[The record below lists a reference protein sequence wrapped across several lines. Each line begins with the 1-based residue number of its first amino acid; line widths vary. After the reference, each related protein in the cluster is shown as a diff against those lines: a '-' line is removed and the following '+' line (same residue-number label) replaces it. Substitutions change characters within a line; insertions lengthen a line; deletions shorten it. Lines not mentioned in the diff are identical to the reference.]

1 MHLWVWVGRHRTVAN
16 GSCMAREAR
25 WQGRQF
31 RLLPNRQHVDFCVCF
46 MRRTPWHV
54 QADAAAPCVAL
65 SGLSVGCSTERA
77 TAGRKRAPVRLAA
90 LLVDAEGQA
99 LDVAPVLSPEFYV
112 SADGP
117 CCFER

>member
-1 MHLWVWVGRHRTVAN
+1 ML
-16 GSCMAREAR
+16 E
-25 WQGRQF
+25 
-31 RLLPNRQHVDFCVCF
+31 
-46 MRRTPWHV
+46 RRTPWPA

-90 LLVDAEGQA
+90 LLVDAEGEP

-112 SADGP
+112 SGG
-117 CCFER
+117 